1 MFIYC
6 VFFNNSEITQS
17 EHEIQ
22 VLPFPL
28 DRVIHNAVMVVT
40 DFGLTDQCNV

>member
-17 EHEIQ
+17 EHEIK
-22 VLPFPL
+22 VIPFAL
-28 DRVIHNAVMVVT
+28 YRVIHNAVMVVT
-40 DFGLTDQCNV
+40 DFALTDQCNV